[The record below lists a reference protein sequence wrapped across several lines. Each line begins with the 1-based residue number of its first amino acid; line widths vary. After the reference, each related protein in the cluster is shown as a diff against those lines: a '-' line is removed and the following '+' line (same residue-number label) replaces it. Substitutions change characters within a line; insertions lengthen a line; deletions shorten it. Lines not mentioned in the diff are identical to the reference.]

1 MNQNNANPDH
11 VHGCYCYRSLTG
23 YTVVHVFT
31 DKSSKCT
38 CGNRKLN
45 HK

>member
-1 MNQNNANPDH
+1 MTRDTNPDH
-11 VHGCYCYRSLTG
+11 VHGCYCYETQEG
-23 YTVVHVFT
+23 HTVVHVFT